1 MPYGYNS
8 PSYAKVYFSVG
19 STKRMEGFSSLHPC
33 FVSVLETCAAAF
45 SPLRQKLG
53 TLRRKSPAIDEKSG
67 IFVLRPA
74 RMTDKGACPNVNRE
88 GLDVNRESHDAN
100 REGTAANRKRNAAT
114 PRTAE
119 TQTAPRRVDEE
130 RSEQAGDESRRSAAR
145 FSAVPPSVFRAAG
158 GARRTLRVPCPLWGR
173 NATKHC

>member
-1 MPYGYNS
+1 
-8 PSYAKVYFSVG
+8 
-19 STKRMEGFSSLHPC
+19 MEGFSSLHPC

-45 SPLRQKLG
+45 SPLGQKLG
-53 TLRRKSPAIDEKSG
+53 TLRRKSPTIDEKSG

-88 GLDVNRESHDAN
+88 GLDVNREGLDANQEGHDAN
-100 REGTAANRKRNAAT
+100 REGTAANWEGTAANWECNAAT
-114 PRTAE
+114 PRSPE

-130 RSEQAGDESRRSAAR
+130 RSEQAGDESRRSTAR
-145 FSAVPPSVFRAAG
+145 FSAVPPSVFRVAG
-158 GARRTLRVPCPLWGR
+158 EARRSPRVPCPLWGR

>member
-1 MPYGYNS
+1 
-8 PSYAKVYFSVG
+8 
-19 STKRMEGFSSLHPC
+19 MEGFSSLHPC

-74 RMTDKGACPNVNRE
+74 RMTDNGACTTANRE
-88 GLDVNRESHDAN
+88 GLDVNREGHDANRESHDAN

-114 PRTAE
+114 PRTTE

-130 RSEQAGDESRRSAAR
+130 RSEQAGDESRRSTAR

-173 NATKHC
+173 NATRHC

>member
-1 MPYGYNS
+1 
-8 PSYAKVYFSVG
+8 
-19 STKRMEGFSSLHPC
+19 MEGFSSLHPC

-74 RMTDKGACPNVNRE
+74 RIADRSSSPGANRE
-88 GLDVNRESHDAN
+88 WLDVNREGHDAN
-100 REGTAANRKRNAAT
+100 REGREANREGVAANRKRNVAT

-130 RSEQAGDESRRSAAR
+130 RSEQAGDESRRSTAR

-158 GARRTLRVPCPLWGR
+158 GVHRSPHVPCPLWGR
-173 NATKHC
+173 NATRHC

>member
-1 MPYGYNS
+1 
-8 PSYAKVYFSVG
+8 
-19 STKRMEGFSSLHPC
+19 MEGFSSLHPC

-88 GLDVNRESHDAN
+88 GLDVNQEGHDAN
-100 REGTAANRKRNAAT
+100 REGTAANRKRNAAN
-114 PRTAE
+114 PRTTE
-119 TQTAPRRVDEE
+119 TQTVPRRVDEE
-130 RSEQAGDESRRSAAR
+130 RSE
-145 FSAVPPSVFRAAG
+145 
-158 GARRTLRVPCPLWGR
+158 
-173 NATKHC
+173 

>member
-1 MPYGYNS
+1 
-8 PSYAKVYFSVG
+8 
-19 STKRMEGFSSLHPC
+19 MEGFSSLHPC

-88 GLDVNRESHDAN
+88 GLDVNREGLDVNREGHDAN

-130 RSEQAGDESRRSAAR
+130 RSEQAGDESRRSTAR

-158 GARRTLRVPCPLWGR
+158 GAHRSPRVPCPLWGR
-173 NATKHC
+173 NATRHC

>member
-1 MPYGYNS
+1 MEKYSDGFFLDSAQLSAAGNGVGCIVPYGYNS

-67 IFVLRPA
+67 IFVQRPA
-74 RMTDKGACPNVNRE
+74 RMTDNGACTTANRE
-88 GLDVNRESHDAN
+88 WLDVNREGRETN
-100 REGTAANRKRNAAT
+100 REGTAANWECNAAT
-114 PRTAE
+114 PRTTE

-130 RSEQAGDESRRSAAR
+130 RSE
-145 FSAVPPSVFRAAG
+145 
-158 GARRTLRVPCPLWGR
+158 
-173 NATKHC
+173 

>member
-1 MPYGYNS
+1 
-8 PSYAKVYFSVG
+8 
-19 STKRMEGFSSLHPC
+19 MEGFSSLHPC

-67 IFVLRPA
+67 IFVLRTA
-74 RMTDKGACPNVNRE
+74 RITDRSASPDANRE
-88 GLDVNRESHDAN
+88 GLDVNREGHDAN
-100 REGTAANRKRNAAT
+100 REGTAANWECNAAT

-130 RSEQAGDESRRSAAR
+130 RSEQVGDESRRPAD
-145 FSAVPPSVFRAAG
+145 
-158 GARRTLRVPCPLWGR
+158 RV
-173 NATKHC
+173 

>member
-1 MPYGYNS
+1 
-8 PSYAKVYFSVG
+8 
-19 STKRMEGFSSLHPC
+19 MEGFSSLHPC

-53 TLRRKSPAIDEKSG
+53 TLRRKSPTIDEKSG

-74 RMTDKGACPNVNRE
+74 RMTDKGTCPNVNRE
-88 GLDVNRESHDAN
+88 GLDVNREGLDAN
-100 REGTAANRKRNAAT
+100 REGHDANRGGTAANWECNAAT

-130 RSEQAGDESRRSAAR
+130 RSEQAGDESRRSTAR
-145 FSAVPPSVFRAAG
+145 FSAVPPSVFRG
-158 GARRTLRVPCPLWGR
+158 VGEARRSPRVPCPLWGR
-173 NATKHC
+173 NATRHC

>member
-1 MPYGYNS
+1 
-8 PSYAKVYFSVG
+8 
-19 STKRMEGFSSLHPC
+19 MEGFSSLHPC

-45 SPLRQKLG
+45 SPLGQKLG
-53 TLRRKSPAIDEKSG
+53 TLRRKSPTIDEKSG

-88 GLDVNRESHDAN
+88 GLDVNREGLDANQEDHDAN
-100 REGTAANRKRNAAT
+100 REGTAANWECNAAT

-130 RSEQAGDESRRSAAR
+130 RSEQAGDESRRSTAR
-145 FSAVPPSVFRAAG
+145 FSAVPPSVFRGVG
-158 GARRTLRVPCPLWGR
+158 GAHRSPRVPCPLWGR
-173 NATKHC
+173 NATRHC

>member
-1 MPYGYNS
+1 
-8 PSYAKVYFSVG
+8 
-19 STKRMEGFSSLHPC
+19 MEGFSSLHPC

-67 IFVLRPA
+67 IFVQRPA
-74 RMTDKGACPNVNRE
+74 RMTDKGAYPNVNRE
-88 GLDVNRESHDAN
+88 GLAANREGHDAN
-100 REGTAANRKRNAAT
+100 REGTAANRKRNAAN

-130 RSEQAGDESRRSAAR
+130 RSEQAGDESRRPAD
-145 FSAVPPSVFRAAG
+145 
-158 GARRTLRVPCPLWGR
+158 RV
-173 NATKHC
+173 

>member
-1 MPYGYNS
+1 
-8 PSYAKVYFSVG
+8 
-19 STKRMEGFSSLHPC
+19 MEGFSSLHPC

-53 TLRRKSPAIDEKSG
+53 TLRRKSPTIDEKSG
-67 IFVLRPA
+67 IFVQRPA
-74 RMTDKGACPNVNRE
+74 RITDRSASP
-88 GLDVNRESHDAN
+88 DAN
-100 REGTAANRKRNAAT
+100 REWLDVNQEGRETNREGVAANRECNAAT

-173 NATKHC
+173 NATRHC

>member
-1 MPYGYNS
+1 
-8 PSYAKVYFSVG
+8 
-19 STKRMEGFSSLHPC
+19 MEGFSSLHPC

-74 RMTDKGACPNVNRE
+74 RMTDNGACTTANRE
-88 GLDVNRESHDAN
+88 GLDVNREGHDANRESHDAN
-100 REGTAANRKRNAAT
+100 REGTAANWECNAAT

-130 RSEQAGDESRRSAAR
+130 RSEQAGDESRRSTAR
-145 FSAVPPSVFRAAG
+145 FSAVQPSVFRAAG

-173 NATKHC
+173 NATRHC

>member
-1 MPYGYNS
+1 
-8 PSYAKVYFSVG
+8 
-19 STKRMEGFSSLHPC
+19 MEGFSSLHPC

-53 TLRRKSPAIDEKSG
+53 TLRRKSPTIDEKSG

-74 RMTDKGACPNVNRE
+74 RMTDKEACPNVNRE
-88 GLDVNRESHDAN
+88 GLDAN
-100 REGTAANRKRNAAT
+100 REWLDVNQEGREANREDTAANWECNAAT

-173 NATKHC
+173 NATRHC

>member
-1 MPYGYNS
+1 
-8 PSYAKVYFSVG
+8 
-19 STKRMEGFSSLHPC
+19 MEGFSSLHPC

-53 TLRRKSPAIDEKSG
+53 TLRRKSPTIDEKSG

-74 RMTDKGACPNVNRE
+74 RMTDKGTCPNVNRE
-88 GLDVNRESHDAN
+88 GLDVNREGLDAN
-100 REGTAANRKRNAAT
+100 REGHDANRGGTAANWECNAAT
-114 PRTAE
+114 PRTTE

-130 RSEQAGDESRRSAAR
+130 RSEQAGDESRRSTAR
-145 FSAVPPSVFRAAG
+145 FSAVPPSVFRVAG
-158 GARRTLRVPCPLWGR
+158 GARRTPRVPCPLWGR

>member
-1 MPYGYNS
+1 
-8 PSYAKVYFSVG
+8 
-19 STKRMEGFSSLHPC
+19 MEGFSSLHPC

-67 IFVLRPA
+67 VFVLRPA
-74 RMTDKGACPNVNRE
+74 RMTDKGTCPAANRE
-88 GLDVNRESHDAN
+88 GLDANQEGHDANQEGRDAN
-100 REGTAANRKRNAAT
+100 REGTAANRKRNAAN
-114 PRTAE
+114 PRTTE

-130 RSEQAGDESRRSAAR
+130 RSEQAGDESRRSTAR

-158 GARRTLRVPCPLWGR
+158 GAHRSPRVPCPLWGR
-173 NATKHC
+173 NATRHC

>member
-1 MPYGYNS
+1 
-8 PSYAKVYFSVG
+8 
-19 STKRMEGFSSLHPC
+19 MEGFSSLHPC
-33 FVSVLETCAAAF
+33 FVSVLEICAVAF

-74 RMTDKGACPNVNRE
+74 RMTDKGACTTANRE

-100 REGTAANRKRNAAT
+100 WEGTAANWECNAAT
-114 PRTAE
+114 PRTTE

-130 RSEQAGDESRRSAAR
+130 RSE
-145 FSAVPPSVFRAAG
+145 
-158 GARRTLRVPCPLWGR
+158 
-173 NATKHC
+173 

>member
-1 MPYGYNS
+1 
-8 PSYAKVYFSVG
+8 
-19 STKRMEGFSSLHPC
+19 MEGFSSLHPC

-88 GLDVNRESHDAN
+88 GLDVNREGLDANQEGYDAN
-100 REGTAANRKRNAAT
+100 REGTAANRKRNAAN

-130 RSEQAGDESRRSAAR
+130 RSEQAGDESRRSTAR

-158 GARRTLRVPCPLWGR
+158 GAHRSPRVPCPLWGR
-173 NATKHC
+173 NATRHC